1 MIEQFDNQILD
12 IFGIEP
18 DSFDVDF
25 LQWNYTFS
33 KEGIKLFFV
42 YSMDKTVS
50 ILLYLNDIS
59 IAFCFGYGLETLSIK
74 DNKIYG
80 DFDSNRGK
88 RTLEL
93 DPINITF
100 KWVDKLS

>member
-12 IFGIEP
+12 IFGIEQ

-50 ILLYLNDIS
+50 ISLYLNDIS
-59 IAFCFGYGLETLSIK
+59 IAFCFGYGIG
-74 DNKIYG
+74 NIGY
-80 DFDSNRGK
+80 K
-88 RTLEL
+88 R
-93 DPINITF
+93 
-100 KWVDKLS
+100 

>member
-12 IFGIEP
+12 IFGIEQ

-50 ILLYLNDIS
+50 
-59 IAFCFGYGLETLSIK
+59 ETLSIK

-80 DFDSNRGK
+80 DFDSNCGK

-100 KWVDKLS
+100 KWIDKLS

>member
-12 IFGIEP
+12 ILGIEQ

-50 ILLYLNDIS
+50 ISLYLNDIS

-80 DFDSNRGK
+80 DFDSNCGK

-100 KWVDKLS
+100 KWIDKLS